1 MNDDLPTT
9 ERANPQT
16 AQLDLLPTADLV
28 ALLVEDQR
36 DAVEAV
42 RRQSDLLAQAADEIA
57 RRIRLGG
64 RLHYVGAGSSGRL
77 GALDAA
83 EMLPT
88 FGLAPEIVRAH
99 LAGGTPAFF
108 QAVEGAE
115 DDRDAGDAAVRRDV
129 RSGDAV
135 VGISASGGAPYV
147 VAAIERAR
155 AIGAYTIALTGV
167 PHSSLATTA
176 ELAIVLETGPE
187 AVTGSTRL
195 KAGTAQKIA
204 LNAISTATMVR
215 LGRVHGNSMV
225 EVVASNQKLRDR
237 AMRLVC
243 EIANV
248 DQERARDLL
257 ERARGRVKVAIVMAR
272 QSVDATAAETL
283 LERRHGSL
291 RALL

>member
-1 MNDDLPTT
+1 VNDDLPTT

-155 AIGAYTIALTGV
+155 AIGACTIALT
-167 PHSSLATTA
+167 

>member
-1 MNDDLPTT
+1 MSDDLPPT

-42 RRQSDLLAQAADEIA
+42 RRQSELLAQAADEIA

-64 RLHYVGAGSSGRL
+64 RLHYVGAGTSGRL

-83 EMLPT
+83 EMPPT
-88 FGLAPEIVRAH
+88 FGLAPEIVCAH

-115 DDRDAGDAAVRRDV
+115 DDREAGEAAIGRDV
-129 RSGDAV
+129 RFGDAV

-155 AIGAYTIALTGV
+155 AIGAFTIALTGV

-176 ELAIVLETGPE
+176 ELAIVLETGPGHDLRYIQT
-187 AVTGSTRL
+187 AVAACARCGYCKRAGYRPRSRRRL
-195 KAGTAQKIA
+195 DAPK
-204 LNAISTATMVR
+204 SR
-215 LGRVHGNSMV
+215 HGAKNCA
-225 EVVASNQKLRDR
+225 E
-237 AMRLVC
+237 
-243 EIANV
+243 
-248 DQERARDLL
+248 RDLNRDDGSL
-257 ERARGRVKVAIVMAR
+257 GTSAR
-272 QSVDATAAETL
+272 QLD
-283 LERRHGSL
+283 G
-291 RALL
+291 